1 MYYIGSSA
9 HNYKWTYYLP
19 LVRLLILP
27 DPANVFAPS
36 DIFDADGKLVF
47 QVVLGVNSSTA
58 CFGLVTQWWDDDYF
72 SIVRAEDMEKLSWAT
87 RHDHHFKIP
96 ESSGWVVALRP
107 KFKENIDRCIADCN
121 GVTRWLRVVTLGASD
136 TVCNLLVDLLL
147 AFVNLLRV
155 LPVDH
160 WSQVP
165 NPGTEDVRARSP
177 CTRTISVI
185 RCQLP
190 SNCTTKERF
199 LITGA
204 LVYLEFDDAI
214 EFI

>member
-1 MYYIGSSA
+1 M
-9 HNYKWTYYLP
+9 
-19 LVRLLILP
+19 
-27 DPANVFAPS
+27 
-36 DIFDADGKLVF
+36 F

-72 SIVRAEDMEKLSWAT
+72 SIVRPKTW
-87 RHDHHFKIP
+87 R
-96 ESSGWVVALRP
+96 SSPGRPVTTTTSRSPRAVVVALRP

-121 GVTRWLRVVTLGASD
+121 GVTLAAVTLGASY

-147 AFVNLLRV
+147 FNLLRV

-185 RCQLP
+185 RCQLL